1 VPHLKRPDFAARL
14 PVHVTQRFQPAI
26 GYLRRQA
33 TAKVLQDALTR
44 VSAHLGVRIV
54 HYSIQHNHLH
64 LIVEAEGRE
73 ALTRAM
79 QGLAI
84 RIARRLNARLR
95 RSGPVFADRYHAH
108 VMSSQRE
115 VANAVRYVLS
125 NYRHHTR
132 EWLPTHW
139 HDPLASR
146 EEVPLATPK
155 RWLLSVGRKLE
166 PPRKQSFLEPE

>member
-1 VPHLKRPDFAARL
+1 
-14 PVHVTQRFQPAI
+14 
-26 GYLRRQA
+26 
-33 TAKVLQDALTR
+33 
-44 VSAHLGVRIV
+44 V

-64 LIVEAEGRE
+64 LIVEAEVRE

-146 EEVPLATPK
+146 EEVPMATPK